1 MSFCIG
7 ISVYETL
14 RSCTCSLC
22 HSVSTSYVDNV
33 SFYPRTVR
41 LLGSVVLFAPRLWL
55 HLQMITAVSLSSSSY
70 GYSRFVVF
78 IFRWLQP
85 FCCLH
90 LQVVTAVSL
99 FSSSDGYSRFV
110 LFIFRW
116 LQPFRYHL
124 QMVIAVSLSSSL
136 DGYSRFAVFILRWLQ
151 TF

>member
-85 FCCLH
+85 FCRLH
-90 LQVVTAVSL
+90 LQMVTAVLLS
-99 FSSSDGYSRFV
+99 SSSDGYSRFV
-110 LFIFRW
+110 VFIFRW
-116 LQPFRYHL
+116 LQPFRCFHL
-124 QMVIAVSLSSSL
+124 RMVIAVSCSSSSG
-136 DGYSRFAVFILRWLQ
+136 GYSRFVIIFRWL
-151 TF
+151 